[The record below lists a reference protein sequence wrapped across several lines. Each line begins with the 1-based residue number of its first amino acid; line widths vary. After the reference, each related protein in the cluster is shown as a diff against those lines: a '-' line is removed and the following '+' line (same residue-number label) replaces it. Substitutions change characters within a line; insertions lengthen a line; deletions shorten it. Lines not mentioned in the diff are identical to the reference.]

1 MKKIKLD
8 FYCKFL
14 TNYLN
19 CEYELYD
26 IVDKDIY
33 LKRYNECIE
42 EGKKQGYIPILI
54 DADSGLTSSIKQ
66 FDYLG
71 FNINKDLSNLNEFRE
86 KIIKNDSSEEGK
98 KCLYEIM
105 DELKFPKNF
114 KLLNILTLE
123 DKDINCISINLD
135 TINSRYQ
142 PKMIIAKM
150 PIKYTWEIIAY
161 LPQYT
166 FESKILKTEYHRK
179 ITLQDKINVF
189 KYFFEEYQMEV
200 KMVTGTKIV
209 TTMSIKTVEKA
220 KQLAKEVCAVCPE
233 RLHNRYGGFVEAA
246 NEAMKCSTFEIY

>member
-1 MKKIKLD
+1 MEKVKLD

-42 EGKKQGYIPILI
+42 EGKEKGYIPILI
-54 DADSGLTSSIKQ
+54 DADSGLTSYIKQ

-71 FNINKDLSNLNEFRE
+71 FNINKDFSNLNEFRE
-86 KIIKNDSSEEGK
+86 KIIKNANSEEGRK
-98 KCLYEIM
+98 LLYEIM

-114 KLLNILTLE
+114 RLFKILTLDDE
-123 DKDINCISINLD
+123 NMSSISINLD
-135 TINSRYQ
+135 TINSKYQ

-166 FESKILKTEYHRK
+166 FESKILKIEYHRK

-189 KYFFEEYQMEV
+189 KYFYEEYNMEIKIV
-200 KMVTGTKIV
+200 AGTKIV
-209 TTMSIKTVEKA
+209 TTMPIKTVEKA
-220 KQLAKEVCAVCPE
+220 KQFAREVCAICPE
-233 RLHNRYGGFVEAA
+233 RLNNRYGGFVEAA
-246 NEAMKCSTFEIY
+246 NEAMKLSTFEIY